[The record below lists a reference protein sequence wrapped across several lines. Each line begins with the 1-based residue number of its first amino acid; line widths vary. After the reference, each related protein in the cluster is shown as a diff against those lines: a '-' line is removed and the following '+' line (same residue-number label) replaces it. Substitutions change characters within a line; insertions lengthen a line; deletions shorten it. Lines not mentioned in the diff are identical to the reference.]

1 MSAGETPARPGH
13 DGLGLSL
20 IASRK
25 SPGPAYR
32 SRLVP
37 AAEGQPVSDN
47 GSADQAQS
55 QGYQQC
61 SMVVPAQG
69 VVVPTVPYRSSTVAT
84 DSWTQQ
90 LQVESTTNQILA
102 GYL

>member
-1 MSAGETPARPGH
+1 M
-13 DGLGLSL
+13 
-20 IASRK
+20 
-25 SPGPAYR
+25 
-32 SRLVP
+32 
-37 AAEGQPVSDN
+37 SDN

-69 VVVPTVPYRSSTVAT
+69 VVVPTVPYRSSTIAA

-90 LQVESTTNQILA
+90 LQVESTTRSWPWYIWCLIMQANCYRSQHPTTILHPDRPHKA
-102 GYL
+102 GLHRRS